1 VCFLS
6 SEEYN
11 ARYCQFRLS
20 HQAKNAK
27 ELTFKT
33 SQTLQQDLEIHTQ
46 IRSKVIFPRAVSFV
60 ILRLALSLMI
70 ILQVQVIV

>member
-1 VCFLS
+1 MLS
-6 SEEYN
+6 IK
-11 ARYCQFRLS
+11 RGIQCPLLS
-20 HQAKNAK
+20 VPSVTSGQNAK